1 MRISSKWEG
10 VHPVGSRRLTQ
21 RDIARL
27 AGVSQATVSLVLNGT
42 ATSTNRI
49 PEETRTR
56 VQNVIRETGYVA
68 DPVARRMVKGLN
80 RILGVFTY
88 EPAFPSEQADFFT
101 PFLFGIEEAAQEL
114 GYDLLLLTGAGRKR
128 KIFGDNARLRL
139 ADGCVILGRK
149 FDAAELARLVAGDF
163 PFVAVGRRDDAGGP
177 VPYVGGDYAPATA
190 ALVERA
196 LALGHQRFAY
206 IGLTAGAES
215 TADRWQ
221 GFERAIAGADLVLTI
236 PEVGRPAGAVLDAL
250 LAARASC
257 AVCTELAD
265 AIALEAMARQR
276 GVSIPGDL
284 SIVVLGNHI
293 RAEQTGIRFTSFVI
307 PREAMARAATEML
320 VRRVED
326 NAPVEQVLLPCE
338 PVEGETLGPVS
349 SKPHRTK

>member
-1 MRISSKWEG
+1 MAAVK
-10 VHPVGSRRLTQ
+10 RLTQ

-27 AGVSQATVSLVLNGT
+27 AGVSQATVSLVLNSSPT
-42 ATSTNRI
+42 ALGRI
-49 PEETRTR
+49 PAETRER
-56 VQNVIRETGYVA
+56 VGRVIRETGYVA

-114 GYDLLLLTGAGRKR
+114 GYDLLLMTGAGSRR

-139 ADGCVILGRK
+139 SDGCVILGRQ
-149 FDAAELARLVAGDF
+149 FDSAELARLVAGDF

-196 LALGHQRFAY
+196 RALGHQRIAY
-206 IGLTAGAES
+206 VGLTEGAES
-215 TADRWQ
+215 TIDRWQ
-221 GFERAIAGADLVLTI
+221 GFERAIAGADLVLTV
-236 PEVGRPAGAVLDAL
+236 PEVDRPSGEVLDAL
-250 LAARASC
+250 LGAGASC
-257 AVCTELAD
+257 VVFTELAD
-265 AIALEAMARQR
+265 AIGLEAVARQR
-276 GVSIPGDL
+276 GVPIPGDL

-307 PREAMARAATEML
+307 PREAMARGATEML

-326 NAPVEQVLLPCE
+326 DAPVEQVLLPCK
-338 PVEGETLGPVS
+338 PVEGETLGPVN
-349 SKPHRTK
+349 SKTKRTK